1 MTNTLIYFIHSP
13 SPTLGRS
20 PLQHGYFLYFLTEK
34 YIQALQRDLDSLNL
48 NFSVYTDDTE
58 SNIERLKSRE
68 PALLIC
74 APGLRYQ
81 FYHAGFPKQK
91 IVWLSVM
98 EYAYANTDPVIRKLN
113 ELSKVTS

>member
-1 MTNTLIYFIHSP
+1 MTNKVVYFIHSP

-20 PLQHGYFLYFLTEK
+20 PLLRGYFPYSLTEK
-34 YIQALQRDLDSLNL
+34 YIQALQSELNSLQLDW
-48 NFSVYTDDTE
+48 SVLADDTE
-58 SNIERLKSRE
+58 SDIEMLMARD

-81 FYHAGFPKQK
+81 FYHNGFPKQK

-98 EYAYANTDPVIRKLN
+98 EYACANPDSVIQKLGN
-113 ELSKVTS
+113 LECADL